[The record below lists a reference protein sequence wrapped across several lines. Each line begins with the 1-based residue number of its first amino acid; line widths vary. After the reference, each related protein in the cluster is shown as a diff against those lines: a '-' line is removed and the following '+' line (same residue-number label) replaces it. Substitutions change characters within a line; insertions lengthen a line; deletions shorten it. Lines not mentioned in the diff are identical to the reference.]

1 MFHGDLGWEETLTA
15 PVTCPSMSTP
25 VTPTHSQH
33 LPWLPAAGFVL
44 VWSSGYIA
52 GPAAVHAAAPFT
64 VLGWRF
70 ALAAAIGAVLALSL
84 GRPFRMGR
92 HTLRRVAGVGLVMN
106 ALQFGLIYV
115 AFDLGLGATVSAMF
129 HALSPVLTA
138 ILAALV
144 LHERL
149 SWVQVA
155 GFVTGVVGV
164 LVVLGLDLGHVGGPL
179 AVALGALSVLTLSLG
194 TLGQRWIGG
203 SPDLLWSATVQFAVS
218 APPMLV
224 IGWVTEGFWPVTD
237 PGRAVASVL
246 YLAIV
251 NSILGLVLLALLVLR
266 GGSGAAAS
274 LFFLAPPVT
283 AVLAWVVLGD
293 TLGPRQV
300 VGLVIT
306 MVGVGAAT
314 RARRAVPVPV

>member
-1 MFHGDLGWEETLTA
+1 
-15 PVTCPSMSTP
+15 MSTP
-25 VTPTHSQH
+25 ATSSPPPQH
-33 LPWLPAAGFVL
+33 LPWVPAAAFVV

-52 GPAAVHAAAPFT
+52 GPAAVHAAAPFN

-70 ALAAAIGAVLALSL
+70 VLAAVIGALLALTL
-84 GRPFRMGR
+84 GRPFRMSR
-92 HTLRRVAGVGLVMN
+92 QTLGRVAGVGLVMN
-106 ALQFGLIYV
+106 ALQFGMMYV
-115 AFDLGLGATVSAMF
+115 AFDLGLGATVSSMF

-164 LVVLGLDLGHVGGPL
+164 LVVLGADLGHVGGPL

-203 SPDLLWSATVQFAVS
+203 SPDLLWSATIQFAVS
-218 APPMLV
+218 APPLLF
-224 IGWVTEGFWPVTD
+224 IGWVTEGFWPVLD
-237 PGRAVASVL
+237 PGKAVVSVL
-246 YLAIV
+246 YLAII

-283 AVLAWVVLGD
+283 AVLAWLVLGE

-314 RARRAVPVPV
+314 HSRRRTVAEPSAV